1 VGTISFDVPTLSAYG
16 FTASTAVPL
25 TVPNVALMVVVP
37 SPVGVAIP
45 VASIIATSISDDVH
59 VTCPIRFSVVP
70 SLNVPVA
77 LNCSVAPK
85 AIAGLEGVIVIK
97 LRVASVTV
105 TCATATS
112 PENAAVMVVVPGA
125 SPVTTPA
132 AVEPLPTVA
141 AAVFEEVHVTE
152 FVRF

>member
-1 VGTISFDVPTLSAYG
+1 MGRIYFLVATLPPYG
-16 FTASTAVPL
+16 FTVSTAVLL
-25 TVPNVALMVVVP
+25 TVPNVAVMVVVP
-37 SPVGVAIP
+37 LPLGVALP

-85 AIAGLEGVIVIK
+85 AIVGLEGVIVIK
-97 LRVASVTV
+97 LRVAFVTV

-112 PENAAVMVVVPGA
+112 LENAAVMVVVPGA
-125 SPVTTPA
+125 SPVTTPG

-141 AAVFEEVHVTE
+141 AAVFDEVHVIE